1 MPLPRASTFGSFN
14 EQDEACWGMV
24 LRGPNGAKNS
34 AVLKWQM
41 VKDESSCFSRKID
54 K

>member
-14 EQDEACWGMV
+14 EQDELVGVWSYYVARM
-24 LRGPNGAKNS
+24 
-34 AVLKWQM
+34 VLKWQM
-41 VKDESSCFSRKID
+41 VKGESSSFSRKID